1 MNAITTQATSS
12 TALAKLD
19 DAGMIKVL
27 GDSIYPGAKETSIRM
42 VLAYCKA
49 AGLDPMLK
57 PVHIVPMSVKKP
69 GGGYNDYEWRD
80 VIMPGI
86 GHYRTQASRSGQYVG
101 KSEPRFGEDIT
112 KKIGDVEVTFPKS
125 CTVTVY
131 RMVSGVRC
139 EFTATELW
147 LENYATAGKDK
158 AAPNSMWRK
167 RPYGQLAK
175 VAEAQALRMAFPE
188 MISSANTA
196 EEMEGK
202 ALHED
207 QEYVPPPPPAAKS
220 KHASQLDAFANMKPA
235 PSAQPTQEVL
245 DIDPDTGE
253 LIDADYPTMPMDAL
267 NDWETSGKWI
277 KGWKWF
283 ALQLPEVSP
292 SSRQPFVDRH
302 REMLQAVAANAK
314 YGSEMHDLLNVN
326 GVTL

>member
-1 MNAITTQATSS
+1 MNAITQAQPSG
-12 TALAKLD
+12 LAKLD
-19 DAGMIKVL
+19 DAAIVKVL
-27 GDSIYPGAKETSIRM
+27 GDSLYPGAKVESIQM
-42 VLAYCKA
+42 VLSYCKA

-69 GGGYNDYEWRD
+69 GTDSYVWRD

-112 KKIGDVEVTFPKS
+112 KKVGSIEVTYPKS

-131 RMVSGVRC
+131 RLVNGVKC

-158 AAPNSMWRK
+158 PEPNAMWKK

-188 MISSANTA
+188 LTGGANTA

-202 ALHED
+202 PLLEEHD
-207 QEYVPPPPPAAKS
+207 LVVPPVQQAAPANRQA
-220 KHASQLDAFANMKPA
+220 AQLDAFAGRPA
-235 PSAQPTQEVL
+235 QQQAQPQEVV
-245 DIDPDTGE
+245 DIDPETGE
-253 LIDADYPTMPMDAL
+253 VMGPDYPNIPNDAL
-267 NDWETSGKWI
+267 NDWEGEGKWMR
-277 KGWKWF
+277 GWKWF
-283 ALQLPEVSP
+283 AMQLPEVFP
-292 SSRQPFVDRH
+292 ASRQAFVERH
-302 REMLQAVAANAK
+302 REMLSAVAQHGK
-314 YGSEMHDLLNVN
+314 YGPELQALFAKA
-326 GVTL
+326 GVKL